1 MRLIGNIFHFS
12 TPEDVS
18 MIMKFSSNA
27 PIIHVSANTNSS
39 LAIQAVVAISNKHDF
54 SINRYNPN
62 AGPSTQPYP
71 DTSQTAVGQ
80 QTQLPLSMDTNLV
93 SNINLNRRHLGDNF
107 DERIQQRHQSFVVTA
122 DNRFIISTGYWD
134 KSFRVQNTDMAK
146 ITQVLYGHFDIVTCV
161 CRSEVTVAGNCF
173 LATGSR
179 DCTVCIWIWN
189 GTKGAIVDRE
199 YPNQG
204 LMDLMHQF

>member
-1 MRLIGNIFHFS
+1 
-12 TPEDVS
+12 
-18 MIMKFSSNA
+18 MKFSSNA
-27 PIIHVSANTNSS
+27 PIIHVSANTSPS
-39 LAIQAVVAISNKHDF
+39 IPVQAVVTISNKHDF
-54 SINRYNPN
+54 SINKYNPN
-62 AGPSTQPYP
+62 AGSSTQSYS
-71 DTSQTAVGQ
+71 DSSSQTTTLGQ
-80 QTQLPLSMDTNLV
+80 QAQLPLSMDTILV

-107 DERIQQRHQSFVVTA
+107 DERIQQRHQSFVVTS

-146 ITQVLYGHFDIVTCV
+146 ITQVLYGHFDVVTCV
-161 CRSEVTVAGNCF
+161 CRSEITIAGNCF

-189 GTKGAIVDRE
+189 GTKGAIVDKE

-204 LMDLMHQF
+204 EN

>member
-1 MRLIGNIFHFS
+1 
-12 TPEDVS
+12 

-27 PIIHVSANTNSS
+27 PIIHVSANTNPA

-54 SINRYNPN
+54 SINKYNPN
-62 AGPSTQPYP
+62 AGSSTQPYP
-71 DTSQTAVGQ
+71 DPSQAAVGQ
-80 QTQLPLSMDTNLV
+80 QTILPLSMDTNLIA
-93 SNINLNRRHLGDNF
+93 NINLNRRHLGDNF

-204 LMDLMHQF
+204 LID